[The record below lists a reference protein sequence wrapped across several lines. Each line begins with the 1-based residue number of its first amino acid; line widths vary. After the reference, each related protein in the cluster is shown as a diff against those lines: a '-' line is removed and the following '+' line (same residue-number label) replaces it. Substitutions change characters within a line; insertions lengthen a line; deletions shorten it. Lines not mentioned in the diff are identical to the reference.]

1 MKKTSKHFLLIQ
13 LLLTILIVNN
23 PFSIDANELRHQSE
37 YERENQNVKN
47 IIVGSS
53 IGGTLLLY
61 YYYILLLVLYLH
73 FLIKI

>member
-23 PFSIDANELRHQSE
+23 PFSINANELRHQCE

-53 IGGTLLLY
+53 TGGTLSSSSSSSLY
-61 YYYILLLVLYLH
+61 YYY
-73 FLIKI
+73 

>member
-23 PFSIDANELRHQSE
+23 PFSINANELRHQSE

-47 IIVGSS
+47 IIVGST
-53 IGGTLLLY
+53 GGTLSSSSSSSSLY
-61 YYYILLLVLYLH
+61 YY
-73 FLIKI
+73 